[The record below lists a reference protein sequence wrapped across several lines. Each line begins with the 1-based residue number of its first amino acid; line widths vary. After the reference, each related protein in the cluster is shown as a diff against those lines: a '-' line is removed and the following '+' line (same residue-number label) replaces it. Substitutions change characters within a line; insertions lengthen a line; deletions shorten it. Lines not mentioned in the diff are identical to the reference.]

1 MHHFHDFLCL
11 TFQLKGTLN
20 ILLEPTKNLQ
30 ALQILPV
37 SKRSSFGEHE
47 HTKEKT
53 YKDSYFG
60 FAKPITRL
68 ESGKASK

>member
-1 MHHFHDFLCL
+1 MFDFSAQRHIKY
-11 TFQLKGTLN
+11 TVGTA
-20 ILLEPTKNLQ
+20 KNLQ